1 MRIHLALRGGLPSFC
16 AVLRRDPIDNISHL
30 SMVATAVVFGL
41 MTLGIVEGNRAPA
54 RRPWDKSKVLTL
66 LAAPVTDR
74 RCNFS
79 SLFDRAIGCLRFL
92 MYKTKVLINETG
104 GIR

>member
-16 AVLRRDPIDNISHL
+16 AHLRRDPIYNISHL
-30 SMVATAVVFGL
+30 STVATAVVFGR

-54 RRPWDKSKVLTL
+54 RRLGGRSQDLIL
-66 LAAPVTDR
+66 LAAPVADR
-74 RCNFS
+74 RCTFS